1 MEVPIDCDQT
11 AITSSALVSPRNV
24 RRANTD
30 IVIESRGIM
39 SHTKSA
45 KHSVTWILVADG
57 KQAQVYM
64 KATVEHH
71 VPMGGRGRRRPV
83 EEVQVAELVP
93 LLLKPLVV
101 ESADI
106 YQMGRSLTGMVF
118 ESGSSA
124 RHMGEPHV
132 DAREEVKQHFAKRIA
147 DLLNR
152 AKMGDAFDQLILVA
166 PPKMLGE
173 IKARLEPSI
182 CAKVNATLAK
192 ELTHLDTRALT
203 EHLAGIS

>member
-1 MEVPIDCDQT
+1 M
-11 AITSSALVSPRNV
+11 R
-24 RRANTD
+24 
-30 IVIESRGIM
+30 
-39 SHTKSA
+39 HTETT
-45 KHSVTWILVADG
+45 KHAVTWILVADG
-57 KQAQVYM
+57 KQAQVYT
-64 KATVEHH
+64 KATIEHH
-71 VPMGGRGRRRPV
+71 VPMGGRGRRCPV

-93 LLLKPLVV
+93 LLLRPLVA

-106 YQMGRSLTGMVF
+106 YQMGRNQTGMVF

-132 DAREEVKQHFAKRIA
+132 DARIEVKQHFAQRIA

-152 AKMGDAFDQLILVA
+152 AKMGDAFDQLVLVA

-182 CAKVNATLAK
+182 GAKVSATLAK

-203 EHLAGIS
+203 EHLAGIA